1 MWSTTG
7 HHHDY
12 NHDHEK
18 LTDDRRMQFWLKLLA
33 HLQGGQPA
41 FLGLVA
47 DNTAHSP
54 GTCGAKLFVRP
65 DGSTEGTIGGG
76 IMEADIIEHGV
87 QALAADEFEPERQ
100 VLFHRPKG
108 KGDKSGLICAGHQ
121 TNIYYV
127 CRPERDLS
135 AVEEIVR
142 RLERDEPGLLELGA
156 TGLRLTDEDTISPE
170 QAPIRLIESGEED
183 DSWCY
188 QEQLL
193 NWKRAAII
201 GGGHCGLALSRVLTN
216 LGYTVTLFDT
226 REDIFTFVENE
237 HARYKIAV
245 DDFAQASAHIDHPEI
260 THVIVMTMG
269 QPGDVRGLLGTI
281 EGPYPYIGVMGSEAK
296 LAKIWRDLEAEGVD
310 PALFERVWAPIGLE
324 MTSNIPEEIAISIA
338 AELLRERETLFPHSK
353 PARP

>member
-1 MWSTTG
+1 
-7 HHHDY
+7 
-12 NHDHEK
+12 
-18 LTDDRRMQFWLKLLA
+18 MQFWLKLLA
-33 HLQGGQPA
+33 HLQTGQPA

-47 DNTAHSP
+47 DNTSHSP
-54 GTCGAKLFVRP
+54 GTRGAKLFVRP

-76 IMEADIIEHGV
+76 IMEADIIGKGTR
-87 QALAADEFEPERQ
+87 ALASGSFEPEFQ
-100 VLFHRPKG
+100 VLYHRPKG

-121 TNIYYV
+121 TNVYYL
-127 CRPERDLS
+127 CDPERDLPI
-135 AVEEIVR
+135 VEEVVE
-142 RLERDEPGLLELGA
+142 RLERDDPGLLELGPS
-156 TGLRLTDEDTISPE
+156 GLRLSEEDAISP
-170 QAPIRLIESGEED
+170 QRAPIRLVEEGD
-183 DSWCY
+183 ARDSWCY

-216 LGYTVTLFDT
+216 LGYAVTLFDT

-245 DDFAQASAHIDHPEI
+245 DDFAQAAAHIDHPGV

-296 LAKIWRDLEAEGVD
+296 LAKIWSDLEELGVD
-310 PALFERVWAPIGLE
+310 PELFERVYAPIGLK
-324 MTSNIPEEIAISIA
+324 MTSNTPEEIAVSIA
-338 AELLRERETLFPHSK
+338 AELLRERETLFPHTR
-353 PARP
+353 PARPQSPE